1 MAIANKKWLTSAL
14 CVGLA
19 VSVSA
24 CGSSKN
30 ASPSADPS
38 ASAGT
43 SAAPTKAASEA
54 KPQLHAL
61 NIWMNE
67 DYNTYPVAKL
77 IEEKTGYKVKYDMLP
92 QDKVNDKLNLL
103 MSSGESYDLV
113 TINADRSLYG
123 DYAKKGA
130 LIDLGPLID
139 QYGPNIKAKLSQE
152 SLDAL
157 KIDGKIYGIGNRS
170 SAFASYGLMIRTDWL
185 EKVGL
190 QAPTTVEEFTAVLK
204 AFKDKDPGGNGDKG
218 APFTITGES
227 PMVANLTGAFNLAN
241 YWTDVDGKL
250 VPPPLNPGFEGYLT
264 YMSGLYKDGLLDKEF
279 AVNKDATMKEK
290 FTSGKIGVAPMAWW
304 DIPTVTDALQK
315 NFPDAKIAFLPA
327 LKGPDG
333 KQGLGMS
340 AGFDRI
346 SFIPKSSEHPEDTI
360 KWINAKLEDNLFKE
374 IAIGEEGKHYT
385 VKDGSY
391 SPILPAFND
400 ERNQANNY
408 LTGIDEKNYPTYW
421 QARVKKDMRLFEGF
435 NYLNNVLPAE
445 ARVLDPTSLAPS
457 MPINSK
463 NAASMNQML
472 NDYLVKVFVGEEK
485 VSGLPDFVKK
495 FNAAGGQENYDEMN
509 AWYTTANK

>member
-1 MAIANKKWLTSAL
+1 MAIENKKWLTSLL
-14 CVGLA
+14 CLGLA

-24 CGSSKN
+24 CGSSKGT
-30 ASPSADPS
+30 SSSADPS
-38 ASAGT
+38 ASAGA
-43 SAAPTKAASEA
+43 SAAAATSGSEA
-54 KPQLHAL
+54 KPQLHVL
-61 NIWMNE
+61 NIWLKD

-103 MSSGESYDLV
+103 MSSGEPYDLV
-113 TINADRSLYG
+113 TIAGDRSLYG

-130 LIDLGPLID
+130 LVDLGPLID
-139 QYGPNIKAKLSQE
+139 KYGPNIKAKISQE
-152 SLDAL
+152 SMDAL

-190 QAPTTVEEFTAVLK
+190 PAPTTIDEFTAVLK

-218 APFTITGES
+218 YPFTITGDS
-227 PMVANLTGAFNLAN
+227 PMVADLMGAFNMAN

-250 VPPPLNPGFEGYLT
+250 IQPPLNPGFKGYLT
-264 YMSGLYKDGLLDKEF
+264 YMADLYKEGLLDKEF

-290 FTSGKIGVAPMAWW
+290 FTSGRIGVVPLGWW

-333 KQGLGMS
+333 KLGLGMGG
-340 AGFDRI
+340 GFDRI
-346 SFIPKSSEHPEDTI
+346 SFIPKSSKNPEDTI

-385 VKDGSY
+385 YKNGVY

-400 ERNQANNY
+400 ERNQANNF
-408 LTGIDEKNYPTYW
+408 LTGIDEKNYPIYW
-421 QARVKKDMRLFEGF
+421 QARVQKDMRLYAGF

-445 ARVLDPTSLAPS
+445 ARLVDPVALAPS

-463 NAASMNQML
+463 NSAAIGQLL
-472 NDYLVKVFVGEEK
+472 NDYLVKVFVGEEP
-485 VSGLPDFVKK
+485 VSGLGDFVKK

-509 AWYTTANK
+509 AWYTTVKK

>member
-1 MAIANKKWLTSAL
+1 MAMENKKWLTSLL
-14 CVGLA
+14 CASLA

-24 CGSSKN
+24 CGPSKG

-38 ASAGT
+38 ASMGA
-43 SAAPTKAASEA
+43 SAAATTGGKEA

-61 NIWMNE
+61 NIWMKD

-92 QDKVNDKLNLL
+92 QDKANDKLNLL
-103 MSSGESYDLV
+103 MASGESYDLV
-113 TINADRSLYG
+113 TIGGDRSLYG

-130 LIDLGPLID
+130 LVDLGPLIE
-139 QYGPNIKAKLSQE
+139 QYGPNIQDKLSQD

-185 EKVGL
+185 EKVGM
-190 QAPTTVEEFTAVLK
+190 QAPATVDEFTQVLK
-204 AFKDKDPGGNGDKG
+204 AFKEKDPGGNGDKG
-218 APFTITGES
+218 YPFTITGDS
-227 PMVANLTGAFNLAN
+227 PMVTDLMGAFNLAN
-241 YWTDVDGKL
+241 YWTDIDGKL
-250 VPPPLNPGFEGYLT
+250 VPPPLNPGFEGYLN
-264 YMSGLYKDGLLDKEF
+264 YMAGLYKDGLLDKEF

-290 FTSGKIGVAPMAWW
+290 FTSGKIGVVSLGWW

-315 NFPDAKIAFLPA
+315 NFPDAKIAYLPA

-333 KQGLGMS
+333 KMGLGMGG
-340 AGFDRI
+340 GFDRI
-346 SFIPKSSEHPEDTI
+346 SFIPKSSKHPEDAI
-360 KWINAKLEDNLFKE
+360 KWINAKLDDDLFKE

-385 VKDGSY
+385 VKDGAY

-408 LTGIDEKNYPTYW
+408 LTGVDEKNYPIYW
-421 QARVKKDMRLFEGF
+421 QARVKKDMRLYEGF

-445 ARVLDPTSLAPS
+445 ARLVDPLALAPS

-463 NAASMNQML
+463 NSAAMTQLL
-472 NDYLVKVFVGEEK
+472 NDYMVKVFVGEEP
-485 VSGLPDFVKK
+485 VSGLPDFIKK
-495 FNAAGGQENYDEMN
+495 FNATGGQENEVEIN
-509 AWYTTANK
+509 AWYATVKK